1 LYTITNMYTTKEVAK
16 QLGYACDA
24 VIRKMIADKR
34 INAKKIGHIWVI
46 SDRELKRL
54 KNKLVL

>member
-1 LYTITNMYTTKEVAK
+1 MYTTKEVAK